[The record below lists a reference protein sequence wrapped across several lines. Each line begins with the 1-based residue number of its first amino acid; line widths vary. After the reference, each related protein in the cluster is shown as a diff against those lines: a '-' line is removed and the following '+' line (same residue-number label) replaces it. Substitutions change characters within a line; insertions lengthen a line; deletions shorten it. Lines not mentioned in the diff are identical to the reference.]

1 MPKPCTCESNDM
13 KGLNNVC
20 LCTVRRERQSD
31 FGRFLP
37 TLLQMKRGSGSR
49 EMYSIYVSYDFS
61 SFVVRLLVCLFS
73 AALNL

>member
-31 FGRFLP
+31 FGDFLP
-37 TLLQMKRGSGSR
+37 TLIQMRRGSGSR

-61 SFVVRLLVCLFS
+61 CLFVCFFT
-73 AALNL
+73 ALNL